1 MLNFSVGPVQS
12 SAGVRAIGAE
22 QVPYFRT
29 PEFSKVMLENEAM
42 MKELA
47 GAPEGSRAVFL
58 TGSGTASMEAAVMN
72 CFTPSDR
79 VLVVNGGSFGE
90 RFAQICAVHGIP
102 HTEIR
107 LPFGKALKEEHLAP
121 YEGTGYTGFLV
132 NVDETSSGVLYD
144 LDLIGAFCR
153 RNGIFLICDCISSFL
168 TDPFCMKE
176 NGAAVMI
183 TGSQKA
189 LACPPG
195 ISVLVLSPEA
205 VARIEETEVKSLYFD
220 LKSALKNMDRGQTPF
235 TPAVGILLQIH
246 ERLTEIMEHGG
257 AEAEIARCARLS
269 AYFRERIGAFP
280 FTLISEAPTNAVT
293 TLGTGDIS
301 ASGIF
306 RILKDV
312 YGIWVCPNGGKLAE
326 KVFRVGHLGD
336 LNEED
341 YDTLLAALA
350 DLQKRGLL

>member
-1 MLNFSVGPVQS
+1 
-12 SAGVRAIGAE
+12 
-22 QVPYFRT
+22 
-29 PEFSKVMLENEAM
+29 
-42 MKELA
+42 
-47 GAPEGSRAVFL
+47 
-58 TGSGTASMEAAVMN
+58 
-72 CFTPSDR
+72 
-79 VLVVNGGSFGE
+79 
-90 RFAQICAVHGIP
+90 
-102 HTEIR
+102 
-107 LPFGKALKEEHLAP
+107 
-121 YEGTGYTGFLV
+121 
-132 NVDETSSGVLYD
+132 
-144 LDLIGAFCR
+144 
-153 RNGIFLICDCISSFL
+153 
-168 TDPFCMKE
+168 MKE

-312 YGIWVCPNGGKLAE
+312 YGIWVCPNGGELAE